1 MSQPTRKHSVEERAA
16 FLQDPA
22 REVDLASQRDHNQ
35 RRLKQEGISHFVDS
49 RKRQPK
55 RRNDNDEI
63 SVVSADKRPKALRGH
78 NKFDNARH
86 WRTPNHERIRRR
98 PNEVYV
104 PGNNIDSPASSIDSP
119 MARTRKTLVS
129 SSNYYVGTRVC
140 FKHTGMVFYGTV
152 TRCFLNKRGTRTWE
166 CVYDNKDEE

>member
-1 MSQPTRKHSVEERAA
+1 MYLR
-16 FLQDPA
+16 DPA
-22 REVDLASQRDHNQ
+22 REVDLASQRDHNR

-49 RKRQPK
+49 RKRRPK

-63 SVVSADKRPKALRGH
+63 SVVSASKRPNALKGH
-78 NKFDNARH
+78 NKFDEAPH
-86 WRTPNHERIRRR
+86 WKTPTHERIRRR

-152 TRCFLNKRGTRTWE
+152 KCCFLNDQQARTWE
-166 CVYDNKDEE
+166 CVYDNNDVDFHK